1 MHRPHV
7 IVNLAMSADGKL
19 STRERRQ
26 VKISGK
32 EDFKRVD
39 ALKAGCDAIMVGIGT
54 VLADDPSLTVK
65 SGELIASR
73 RARGLEDHPIRVVVD
88 CKARIPLDASI
99 LRKGSGMRVIGCCQD
114 ADPERC
120 RALSAVAR
128 VIPAGSGAVDLETLL
143 SHLYDMGVRRLMVE
157 GGGRLIGSFFEKGI
171 VDEFITFI
179 GNIVI
184 GGEEAPTPSDG
195 SGFVKEQYF
204 PSLTLYSVERM
215 DHGVLLHWMVRKNE
229 PG

>member
-1 MHRPHV
+1 
-7 IVNLAMSADGKL
+7 
-19 STRERRQ
+19 
-26 VKISGK
+26 
-32 EDFKRVD
+32 
-39 ALKAGCDAIMVGIGT
+39 
-54 VLADDPSLTVK
+54 
-65 SGELIASR
+65 
-73 RARGLEDHPIRVVVD
+73 
-88 CKARIPLDASI
+88 
-99 LRKGSGMRVIGCCQD
+99 
-114 ADPERC
+114 
-120 RALSAVAR
+120 
-128 VIPAGSGAVDLETLL
+128 VIPAGNGAVDLETLL
-143 SHLYDMGVRRLMVE
+143 AHLYDMGVRRLMVE

-195 SGFVKEQYF
+195 RGFVKEQYF